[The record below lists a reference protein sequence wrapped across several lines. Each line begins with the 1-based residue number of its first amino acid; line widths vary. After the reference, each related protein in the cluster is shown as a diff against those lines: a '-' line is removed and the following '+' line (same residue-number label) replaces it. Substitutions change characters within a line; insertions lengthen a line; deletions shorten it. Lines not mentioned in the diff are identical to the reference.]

1 MNRLSIC
8 VITLNEEQDLPRML
22 KSVAGLAEEIVLV
35 DSGSTDGTLEI
46 ARAAG
51 ARVMFRQWTG
61 YSDQRNFAAEQAAN
75 EWVFA
80 IAPDEE
86 LSSELRDSLLKWK
99 TRDPEYFVYEIP
111 RKAWFLG
118 GWVRHSRWYPD
129 WQRRLY
135 DRRKTKFAGL
145 IHESLDFPGK
155 IGRLRGDLLHYTVRN
170 LQELLEK
177 KEEYSTLAARS
188 LFERGIRRWR
198 AAKWLATPW
207 TWIQYFVLGAGFLD
221 GCRGFLIAKLAG
233 QTVWEKYSKLGTLI
247 QQAGIEKEI
256 PPEGG

>member
-22 KSVAGLAEEIVLV
+22 KSVEGLAEEIVLV
-35 DSGSTDGTLEI
+35 DSGSTDRTREI
-46 ARAAG
+46 AQAAG
-51 ARVMFRQWTG
+51 ARVLFRQWTG

-75 EWVFA
+75 DWIFV

-86 LSSELRDSLLKWK
+86 LSPELRGSLLKWK
-99 TRDPEYFVYEIP
+99 TQDPEFSAYEMA
-111 RKAWFLG
+111 RMAWFLG
-118 GWVRHSRWYPD
+118 GWVHHSRWYPD

-135 DRRKTKFAGL
+135 DRRKTKFTGL

-155 IGRLRGDLLHYTVRN
+155 IDRLNGDLLHYTVRN
-170 LQELLEK
+170 LRELLEK

-188 LFERGIRRWR
+188 LFEKGIRHWR

-207 TWIQYFVLGAGFLD
+207 TWIQYFVLGTGFLD
-221 GCRGFLIAKLAG
+221 GYRGLVIAKLAS
-233 QTVWEKYSKLGTLI
+233 QTVWLKYTKLGALI
-247 QQAGIEKEI
+247 QQTAIEKRTTMTSK
-256 PPEGG
+256 